1 MTSVFVSFCWLDRLT
16 ELCPLVPYHFAC
28 QPGRGREVL
37 DGQADT
43 GYLFSPADCE
53 ISQIVKSHHEKAK
66 RALIREDL
74 GGRLRRVIQDRAIGP
89 CEGLIVEHGLTSA
102 ALPVV
107 PVPAQ
112 ASNLAA

>member
-1 MTSVFVSFCWLDRLT
+1 MFRFAALDLLT
-16 ELCPLVPYHFAC
+16 ELCPPVLYHFAC

-37 DGQADT
+37 DGRADT

-66 RALIREDL
+66 PSLILEDL
-74 GGRLRRVIQDRAIGP
+74 VCPLRSRVLQNRTIGP
-89 CEGLIVEHGLTSA
+89 CEGLIVEHGLTST

-107 PVPAQ
+107 RVPAQ
-112 ASNLAA
+112 ASKLAA